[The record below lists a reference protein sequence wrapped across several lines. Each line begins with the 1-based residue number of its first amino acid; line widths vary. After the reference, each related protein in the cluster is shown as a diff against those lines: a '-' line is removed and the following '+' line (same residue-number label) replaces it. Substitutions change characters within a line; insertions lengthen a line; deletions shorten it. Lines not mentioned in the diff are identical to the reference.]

1 MEMPRSGFA
10 GAVTCT
16 PSACSRSI
24 TPFQL
29 EPSAKAPCTRT
40 TVRGAAALVVSSDMR
55 APYISSLDYSLRTTD
70 HAELGGGNAHD
81 RNAKKAAARNIGLGL
96 GHGGLPSPV

>member
-1 MEMPRSGFA
+1 MEMPRSGFD
-10 GAVTCT
+10 GAVTCS

-40 TVRGAAALVVSSDMR
+40 TVGRDPSCSFVLMASPPFRPAFLVAGQPFHRMHGVT
-55 APYISSLDYSLRTTD
+55 ISSLARTSENPQKAKFAEFLF
-70 HAELGGGNAHD
+70 HALG
-81 RNAKKAAARNIGLGL
+81 
-96 GHGGLPSPV
+96 